1 MKGTKGSTPA
11 IIVALL
17 AIEKDRGAWGRML
30 VSLRG
35 KESIKTGKCITLFI
49 AAAGNTDCV
58 VHLNAMGS
66 AGKLQN
72 PFY

>member
-1 MKGTKGSTPA
+1 MKGTKGSTTA

-35 KESIKTGKCITLFI
+35 KESQLKQASASLCLLLLPGTRIVLFI
-49 AAAGNTDCV
+49 
-58 VHLNAMGS
+58 
-66 AGKLQN
+66 
-72 PFY
+72 